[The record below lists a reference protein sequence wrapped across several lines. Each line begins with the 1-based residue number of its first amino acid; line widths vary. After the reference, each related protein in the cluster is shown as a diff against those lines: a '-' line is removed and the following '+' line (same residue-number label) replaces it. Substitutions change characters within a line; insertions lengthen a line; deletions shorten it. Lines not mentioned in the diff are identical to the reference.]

1 MGMATLTSLGV
12 SGALLQMFSHGI
24 MTALFFAVVGVIY
37 DRTHTRDITVLEGM
51 AKRIGFT
58 AAFFAVAGL
67 TSLGLPGL
75 SGFVAELL
83 VFLGLFQAYP
93 ALGVL
98 AVIGPAITAVYILRR
113 LAKVF
118 FGPLAEQWRTQSS
131 DGPTAASRV
140 ERLAILVLV
149 AFVFLVGLFPFP
161 FIRVIDS
168 GVAELLIR
176 YPGAG

>member
-1 MGMATLTSLGV
+1 M
-12 SGALLQMFSHGI
+12 
-24 MTALFFAVVGVIY
+24 
-37 DRTHTRDITVLEGM
+37 EGM

-83 VFLGLFQAYP
+83 VFLGLFQIYP

-98 AVIGPAITAVYILRR
+98 AVIGAAITAVYILR
-113 LAKVF
+113 LMAKVF
-118 FGPLAEQWRTQSS
+118 FGPLAEQWHTQSA
-131 DGPTAASRV
+131 DGAIADASRV
-140 ERLAILVLV
+140 ERLAIVVLV